1 MLGARKWL
9 GQACALL
16 ALASATAFAAAA
28 SAPSPAPGGWTADP
42 DSQFL
47 LDVKL
52 HQYRLG
58 DGVRAYSTP
67 EGTCILFGDFV
78 TTLDVP
84 IKIDLEAKKAS
95 GWAFQETN
103 RIAIDEGAGTV
114 SYGKE
119 TEKLAKGAIRETPEG
134 WCADSAALSRW
145 FGIGVKP
152 VTAGSVLLLQTS
164 AKLPVELALEREER
178 AKSIHPAKLDLS
190 GLPQV
195 RLPYRMWRAPALDFV
210 VSGGVTYLA
219 HSGTRVDRQAS
230 VYAAGEIADV
240 SYDVQM
246 ATSQKGA
253 PSELRVRAYRSD
265 PDGNLLGPLH
275 ATHVAAGDVDGFA
288 TRLTGTSAAGRGAVV
303 TNMPLTTPT
312 AFDRQSFEGDL
323 PSGWEAELYRNGQ
336 LMAFAKSDP
345 GQRYIFS
352 DIPLLYGDNQ
362 IRIVL
367 YGPQGQVRA
376 HEETINVGEQNV
388 PPGKTW
394 YWAGFNQPGRDL
406 VSLKP
411 QPQGSGLPKFQ
422 AAVSVEHGLDDRT
435 SVGLL
440 AREMLIDDQ
449 RVTYVEGAVRR
460 SIGPAMVEVS
470 AARDSGGGTAAH
482 AQLLGKF
489 GSVNVNADALI
500 ANNFH
505 LPGEPVGSRK
515 EAQIALDA
523 PVRIGRAYIPLHG
536 GLHYTQLADGS
547 SQLEAAARLSA
558 MVDRFNLAA
567 DIRYVHQNLA
577 HGPSP
582 PSQIYADLMG
592 SGRIGPVRVRGTTE
606 FEVNPGSRL
615 RTAELDAYWSGS
627 ENVDWEGTL
636 AYDSPSHRA
645 RVGITHVNRFRTMA
659 LAVTG
664 EAGSD
669 GSFAVGFNLNFSLD
683 PGHGFAMSREPLAG
697 AGVVHARVFEDLNG
711 NGVYDP
717 GEPLVKGVQVT
728 TGTMTTDRPTGADG
742 AVTIGGLTPF
752 KPITVGIDTTSLSD
766 PMLTPKKALQV
777 VVPRPGVAAD
787 VDIPLV
793 GGGDI
798 EGALV
803 KSGGVGFEGLDL
815 ELVDSSGKVITTTR
829 TDYDG
834 FFLFDRVPY
843 GSYSIRISKASA
855 DAVQIAQNLNL
866 TATVS
871 HERSVV
877 RLGTIQTAP
886 LPKIASIQ

>member
-9 GQACALL
+9 GKACALL
-16 ALASATAFAAAA
+16 ALAGATAVAAVA
-28 SAPSPAPGGWTADP
+28 SAPNGDGWTADP

-47 LDVKL
+47 LDVRL
-52 HQYRLG
+52 HQYRVG
-58 DGVRAYSTP
+58 DGVRAYQTP
-67 EGTCILFGDFV
+67 EGTCIVFGDFV

-84 IKIDLEAKKAS
+84 IKIDLAAKKAS
-95 GWAFQETN
+95 GWAFEENN
-103 RIAIDEGAGTV
+103 RITIDETAGAV
-114 SYGKE
+114 SYGGK
-119 TEKLAKGAIRETPEG
+119 TEKLAFGTIRETPEG
-134 WCADSAALSRW
+134 WCVDSTALSRW

-152 VTAGSVLLLQTS
+152 VTSGSTLLLQTDT
-164 AKLPVELALEREER
+164 KLPVELALEREER
-178 AKSIHPAKLDLS
+178 AKHIHQAKFDLS
-190 GLPQV
+190 GLPRV

-210 VSGGVTYLA
+210 VSGGATYLA
-219 HSGTRVDRQAS
+219 GSGMRVDRQAS

-246 ATSQKGA
+246 ATSQKGV
-253 PSELRVRAYRSD
+253 PSELRLRAYRSD

-288 TRLTGTSAAGRGAVV
+288 TRLTGTAAAGRGAVI

-312 AFDRQSFEGDL
+312 AFDRQTFEGDL

-336 LMAFAKSDP
+336 LMAFAKSDAN
-345 GQRYIFS
+345 QRYIFS

-406 VSLKP
+406 VNLQQP
-411 QPQGSGLPKFQ
+411 PQGGELPKFQ
-422 AAVSVEHGLDDRT
+422 AAVSVQHGIDDRT

-449 RVTYVEGAVRR
+449 QLTFVEGAVRR
-460 SIGPAMVEVS
+460 SIGPAMVELS
-470 AARDSGGGTAAH
+470 AARDSSGGMAAH

-489 GSVNVNADALI
+489 GTVNVNADALI
-500 ANNFH
+500 SNNFH
-505 LPGEPVGSRK
+505 LPGQPLGSRK
-515 EAQIALDA
+515 EAQIAVDA
-523 PVRIGRAYIPLHG
+523 PVRIGQASIPLHG
-536 GLHYTQLADGS
+536 AIHYTQLSDGS
-547 SQLEAAARLSA
+547 SQLEAAGRLST
-558 MVDRFNLAA
+558 MIDRFNLAA
-567 DIRYVHQNLA
+567 DVRYVRQNLA

-582 PSQIYADLMG
+582 PPQVYADLLG
-592 SGRIGPVRVRGTTE
+592 SGRVGPVRLRGTAE
-606 FEVNPGSRL
+606 FEVNPSTRL

-627 ENVDWEGTL
+627 ENVDWEGTV

-645 RVGITHVNRFRTMA
+645 RVGITHINRFKTMA

-664 EAGSD
+664 EAATD
-669 GSFAVGFNLNFSLD
+669 GSFAIGFNLNFSLD
-683 PGHGFAMSREPLAG
+683 PSHGFAMSREPLAA

-717 GEPLVKGVQVT
+717 GEPLEKGVQVT
-728 TGTMTTDRPTGADG
+728 TGAITSDRRTGANG
-742 AVTIGGLTPF
+742 AVTVGGLTPF
-752 KPITVGIDTTSLSD
+752 NPITVGIDTTSLSN

-798 EGALV
+798 EGALI

-815 ELVDSSGKVITTTR
+815 ELIDTSGKVVGTTR

-843 GSYSIRISKASA
+843 GDYSIRISKAAA
-855 DAVQIAQNLNL
+855 DAAAVARDLNL
-866 TATVS
+866 RTTVS
-871 HERSVV
+871 HERTVV
-877 RLGTIQTAP
+877 RLGTIQVNP

>member
-1 MLGARKWL
+1 MLGARIWL
-9 GQACALL
+9 GKACALL
-16 ALASATAFAAAA
+16 ALAGATTVAAVA
-28 SAPSPAPGGWTADP
+28 SAPDGDGWTADP

-58 DGVRAYSTP
+58 DGVRAYNTP

-84 IKIDLEAKKAS
+84 IKIDIAAKKAN
-95 GWAFQETN
+95 GWAFQESN
-103 RIAIDEGAGTV
+103 KIAIDLGAGSA
-114 SYGKE
+114 SYGGKS
-119 TEKLAKGAIRETPEG
+119 EKLSRYVVRETPQG
-134 WCADSAALSRW
+134 WCVDSGALSRW

-152 VTAGSVLLLQTS
+152 MTSGSVLLLQTQV
-164 AKLPVELALEREER
+164 KLPVELALEREER
-178 AKSIHPAKLDLS
+178 DKNIHPATLDLS

-210 VSGGVTYLA
+210 VSGGATYLA
-219 HSGTRVDRQAS
+219 GSGVRVDRQAS

-240 SYDVQM
+240 SYDAQM
-246 ATSQKGA
+246 ATSDKGV
-253 PSELRVRAYRSD
+253 PSGLRVRVYRSD

-275 ATHVAAGDVDGFA
+275 ATHVAVGDVDGFA
-288 TRLTGTSAAGRGAVV
+288 TRLTGTEEAGRGAVL

-312 AFDRQSFEGDL
+312 AFDRQTFEGDL
-323 PSGWEAELYRNGQ
+323 PSGWEAELYRNGE
-336 LMAFAKSDP
+336 LMAFAKPDSN
-345 GQRYIFS
+345 QRYVFS

-376 HEETINVGEQNV
+376 HEETINVGEQSV

-406 VSLKP
+406 VTL
-411 QPQGSGLPKFQ
+411 QPPVKGAELPTWQ
-422 AAVSVEHGLDDRT
+422 AAVSVQHGIDDRT
-435 SVGLL
+435 SVGVL
-440 AREMLIDDQ
+440 ARQMLIDDQ
-449 RVTYVEGAVRR
+449 QVTFVEGAVRR
-460 SIGPAMVEVS
+460 SIGPAMIEVS
-470 AARDSGGGTAAH
+470 AARDSSGGTAAH

-489 GSVNVNADALI
+489 GSVYVDADALI
-500 ANNFH
+500 ATDFH

-515 EAQIALDA
+515 EAQVAIDT
-523 PVRIGRAYIPLHG
+523 PVRIGHSYIPVHG
-536 GLHYTQLADGS
+536 SVHYTQLPDGS
-547 SQLEAAARLSA
+547 SQLEAAGRLST
-558 MVDRFNLAA
+558 MIDRFNLAA
-567 DIRYVHQNLA
+567 DVRYVRQDLA

-582 PSQIYADLMG
+582 PPQIYADLLG
-592 SGRIGPVRVRGTTE
+592 SGRFGPVRLRGTAE
-606 FEVNPGSRL
+606 FEMNPSSRL

-627 ENVDWEGTL
+627 KDVDWEGTL
-636 AYDSPSHRA
+636 AYDAPSRRA
-645 RVGITHVNRFRTMA
+645 RVGITHINRSRTMA

-664 EAGSD
+664 EAATD

-683 PGHGFAMSREPLAG
+683 PSHGFAMSREPLAS

-711 NGVYDP
+711 NGLYDP
-717 GEPLVKGVQVT
+717 GEPLEKGVQVT
-728 TGTMTTDRPTGADG
+728 TGTFTTDKLTNSGGD
-742 AVTIGGLTPF
+742 VTVGGLTPF
-752 KPITVGIDTTSLSD
+752 HPITVGIDTTSLSN

-798 EGALV
+798 EGALI

-815 ELVDSSGKVITTTR
+815 ELVDASGKVVDTTR

-834 FFLFDRVPY
+834 FYLFDRVAY
-843 GSYSIRISKASA
+843 GEYSIRISKAAA
-855 DAVQIAQNLNL
+855 DAVQVVRELNL
-866 TATVS
+866 HASVS
-871 HERSVV
+871 HERTVV
-877 RLGTIQTAP
+877 RMGTTQVTP
-886 LPKIASIQ
+886 LPNIASIQ